1 MRSLITHTQ
10 TPFSYFMSSALLYR
24 RKNWGT
30 STKGEKNGGKK
41 RGKAGENDSNSR
53 VPYLFIIG
61 GALQHFFPEF
71 FPFEF
76 EYYCFKLLSESEIL
90 LLLQRLQF
98 QEAVF
103 DRFLG
108 RQTAHQLFL
117 PQIRD
122 ASKSI

>member
-1 MRSLITHTQ
+1 ME
-10 TPFSYFMSSALLYR
+10 A
-24 RKNWGT
+24 
-30 STKGEKNGGKK
+30 K
-41 RGKAGENDSNSR
+41 RGGKAGENDSNSR

-76 EYYCFKLLSESEIL
+76 EYYCFNLLSESEIL

-98 QEAVF
+98 QEAIF

-108 RQTAHQLFL
+108 RKTAHQLFF
-117 PQIRD
+117 
-122 ASKSI
+122 AAN